1 MGVTARFTISAIRA
15 YRLAQQKAWLPTP
28 NPLSWGKPLLT
39 NLYPLNAQRRL
50 RLGVRSSNGG
60 ATNSPNQMIL
70 RCGAFCYWS
79 DNRQ

>member
-1 MGVTARFTISAIRA
+1 M
-15 YRLAQQKAWLPTP
+15 
-28 NPLSWGKPLLT
+28 SWGKPLLT
-39 NLYPLNAQRRL
+39 NLCPLNAQRRL
-50 RLGVRSSNGG
+50 RLGVRSSNIG